1 MNSYIFSPAQAAETQ
16 QALNAYERSTL
27 QLGNAFRV
35 LLAMLV
41 GILFIAGV
49 WLLALLC
56 VIVLQQRA

>member
-1 MNSYIFSPAQAAETQ
+1 MNHWLYTFSPAEATETQ
-16 QALNAYERSTL
+16 QALNAYERSVL

-41 GILFIAGV
+41 GMLFIAGA

-56 VIVLQQRA
+56 FMVLQ